1 MCGITGVFGFLFS
14 LIYIAVTVYVIY
26 LLKRLV
32 DAVEN
37 ISAKTK

>member
-1 MCGITGVFGFLFS
+1 MVGIAGVFGFLFS
-14 LIYIAVTVYVIY
+14 LIYIAIAVYVIT